1 MVEWVFVVFGT
12 IYARDIGKGK
22 RRDAFPRVAAIS
34 FRVTD
39 RGVLLNRGPDGF
51 ANVVTSKTPWPGVKS
66 HFRRG
71 MIASREPLYN
81 LHSTFGLVT
90 LLRELSRSLA
100 RICRA
105 HFAPEVLLLTK
116 ARRPNRVTERLMR
129 P

>member
-51 ANVVTSKTPWPGVKS
+51 ANVVTSKTPWPGVQRY
-66 HFRRG
+66 FRRG
-71 MIASREPLYN
+71 MISHREPLYY
-81 LHSTFGLVT
+81 LHSTLGPIALFC
-90 LLRELSRSLA
+90 ELSRSLA

-105 HFAPEVLLLTK
+105 HFAPEVHCCLP
-116 ARRPNRVTERLMR
+116 RPAVQIV
-129 P
+129 